1 MTFNTFKQSEKENQ
15 PLCDVLFLLPN
26 PESVHERME
35 LDWLRS
41 RGVRPAAICLQE
53 NRSKSLDEYFSKVYL
68 AESYVPN
75 RRQLFLILLHQLIL
89 CFSAFLQIPF
99 KQWRKALGYFKD
111 EITLGIAI
119 HNCMR
124 AHGLKHI
131 YSFWG
136 FHPLPSQVVKHLDPT
151 TKSTTRIHG
160 GDLYQHSEYIGQK
173 HIWPWR
179 QNALKSYDAI
189 LSVSK
194 EGSSYLQRNHNL
206 TNVHTV
212 YFGSRQPPQ
221 NRTDFS
227 EADGSI
233 VVSVANIIPLKRLH
247 KIAEI
252 ILPLNRPITW
262 HHFGKARSSDY
273 EFAIKEQVDNIL
285 SGSHH
290 NVVWHGQKP
299 IEEIFDFYLKQSPGL
314 FVSASETE
322 GIPVSVMEA
331 MSCGVPIMTTDAGGS
346 HELVSNNGICLPVHF
361 DSSTATDWIV
371 KNLGKKEKLT
381 FMAQQS
387 FRLWNERFNFEEN
400 QKAWADWF

>member
-1 MTFNTFKQSEKENQ
+1 MKATGQVN
-15 PLCDVLFLLPN
+15 DVLFLLPN
-26 PESVHERME
+26 LESVHERME

-41 RGVRPAAICLQE
+41 KGVRPAAICLQADY
-53 NRSKSLDEYFSKVYL
+53 SKSLDHYFSEIYF
-68 AESYVPN
+68 AESHMPN
-75 RRQLFLILLHQLIL
+75 RHQFFLVALRQLIL
-89 CFSAFLQIPF
+89 SSSALLQIPF
-99 KQWRKALGYFKD
+99 MQWRKALGYFKD
-111 EITLGIAI
+111 EVTLGIAI
-119 HNCMR
+119 HNCTN

-136 FHPLPSQVVKHLDPT
+136 FHPLLSQVVKHLDPAI
-151 TKSTTRIHG
+151 KSTTRIHG
-160 GDLYQHSEYIGQK
+160 GDLYQHSDYIGQK

-179 QNALKSYDAI
+179 QTALKSYDAI

-194 EGSSYLQRNHNL
+194 EGAAYLQRNHKL

-212 YFGSRQPPQ
+212 YLGSRRPPQ
-221 NRTDFS
+221 NRADFS
-227 EADGSI
+227 TTDGSI

-252 ILPLNRPITW
+252 ILPLDRPITW
-262 HHFGKARSSDY
+262 HHFGKARTSHY
-273 EFAIKEQVDNIL
+273 ESQIKAQVDQVL

-290 NVVWHGQKP
+290 TVVWHGQKS

-322 GIPVSVMEA
+322 GIPVSIMEA

-346 HELVSNNGICLPVHF
+346 HELIGNNGVCLPVHF
-361 DSSTATDWIV
+361 DSRTATDWIIQ
-371 KNLGKKEKLT
+371 NLSKKENIT
-381 FMAQQS
+381 SMARSS

-400 QKAWADWF
+400 QKAWMNWF